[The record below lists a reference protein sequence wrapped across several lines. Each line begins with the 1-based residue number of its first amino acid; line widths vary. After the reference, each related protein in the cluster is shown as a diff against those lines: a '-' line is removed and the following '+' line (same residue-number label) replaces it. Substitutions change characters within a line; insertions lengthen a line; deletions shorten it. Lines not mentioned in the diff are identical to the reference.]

1 MALNGISTL
10 AGKASRRAAKIA
22 LAESKRQAVGTNG
35 YRLFN
40 FYIGTVSPTP
50 NRPWSQFRPAPH
62 DAEFDTQDSEFY
74 FATEDDLQLIT
85 E

>member
-10 AGKASRRAAKIA
+10 PNKSDRKAAKIA
-22 LAESKRQAVGTNG
+22 LAESKRQAIGTNG
-35 YRLFN
+35 YRLYN

-50 NRPWSQFRPAPH
+50 SRPWSQFRPAPH
-62 DAEFDTQDSEFY
+62 DAEFITQDGEFY
-74 FATEDDLQLIT
+74 FVTEDDLEIIT

>member
-1 MALNGISTL
+1 MAANGISTL
-10 AGKASRRAAKIA
+10 ASKSSRRAAKIA
-22 LAESKRQAVGTNG
+22 LAESKRQAIGTNG
-35 YRLFN
+35 YRLYN

-50 NRPWSQFRPAPH
+50 SRPWSQFRPAPH
-62 DAEFDTQDSEFY
+62 DAEIDTQDGDSY